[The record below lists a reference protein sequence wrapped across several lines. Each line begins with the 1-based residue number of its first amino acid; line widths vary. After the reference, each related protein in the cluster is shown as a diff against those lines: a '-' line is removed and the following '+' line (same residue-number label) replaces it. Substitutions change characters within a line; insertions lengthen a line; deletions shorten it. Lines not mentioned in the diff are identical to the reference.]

1 MSDLL
6 KSVDSRTNLVGQN
19 RFEILMFVL
28 NGRQKYAINVFKVQE
43 VLTVPRLTVLP
54 GANPVIVGV
63 VHLRGRTIPVYDL
76 GAAIHMKPQQ
86 LNEHSTIIVTEYNSS
101 VQAFLVSGVD
111 RIVNLNWDS
120 VKPPPSGAGR
130 SHYLTAVTQVGEQIV
145 EIIDVEKVLAEVVP
159 LSSDVSADLLKTNDV
174 ELAKGKTVLM
184 VDDSS
189 TAIMQVKQTLESLGL
204 TLVAAG
210 NGEEGLKLLQQWSQN
225 QSVSD
230 KLLMVITD
238 AEMPVMDGYRLTTE
252 IRNDPALRDLYV
264 VLHTSLSGSFNEA
277 MVKKVG
283 CDAFLSKFKPDQL
296 AALAIE
302 RLKSWQPSTQH
313 RPAGS

>member
-19 RFEILMFVL
+19 RFEILMFSL
-28 NGRQKYAINVFKVQE
+28 KGRQKYAINVFKVQE
-43 VLTVPRLTVLP
+43 VLTLPKITVLP

-76 GAAIHMKPQQ
+76 SAAIHLVPQEVS
-86 LNEHSTIIVTEYNSS
+86 NTSTIIVTEYNSS
-101 VQAFLVSGVD
+101 VQAFLVSAVD

-120 VKPPPSGAGR
+120 VKPPPSGAGK
-130 SHYLTAVTQVGEQIV
+130 SHYLTAVTHVAEQIV

-159 LSSDVSADLLKTNDV
+159 LSTQVSADILQKHDL
-174 ELAKGKTVLM
+174 EGARGKTILM
-184 VDDSS
+184 VDDST
-189 TAIMQVKQTLESLGL
+189 TAILQAKQTLESLGL
-204 TLVAAG
+204 TVVSAG
-210 NGEEGLKLLQQWSQN
+210 NGLEGLQRLQKWADGKPIA
-225 QSVSD
+225 D

-252 IRNDPALRDLYV
+252 IRNDPNLRDLFV

-283 CDAFLSKFKPDQL
+283 CDAFLSKFKPDKL

-302 RLKSWQPSTQH
+302 RLKE
-313 RPAGS
+313 RELRIGKA

>member
-19 RFEILMFVL
+19 RFEILMFSL

-43 VLTVPRLTVLP
+43 VLSIPKLTVLP

-76 GAAIHMKPQQ
+76 GAAIHMKQQQ

-101 VQAFLVSGVD
+101 VQAFLVSSVD

-130 SHYLTAVTQVGEQIV
+130 SHYLTAVTQVNDLIV

-159 LSSDVSADLLKTNDV
+159 LSSEVSASVLQTNDR
-174 ELAKGKTVLM
+174 ELARGKTVLM

-210 NGEEGLKLLQQWSQN
+210 NGAEGLHVLQEWAKT
-225 QSVSD
+225 QSVAD

-252 IRNDPALRDLYV
+252 IRNDPNLKDLYV

-283 CDAFLSKFKPDQL
+283 CDSFLSKFKPDQL

-302 RLKSWQPSTQH
+302 RLKAWQDSPKRRDS
-313 RPAGS
+313 